1 MRLSRELVGYTAK
14 MVVQRL
20 IANEMIETSLVAEVT
35 ERVERVMLDELAI
48 EDRINEK
55 VREYMAKHSDE
66 IRRGGASYQEMFKK
80 IKGELVRRE
89 KVIL

>member
-55 VREYMAKHSDE
+55 VREYMAKYSEE
-66 IRRGGASYQEMFKK
+66 IRRGGVSYQEMFKK
-80 IKGELVRRE
+80 IKSELVRRG